1 MTDERD
7 TRTLLRRLCGELT
20 PDEERRLD
28 ERLAADAELRA
39 AAERLE
45 RDWRRLEAPG
55 DAAPAGFADEVMAR
69 LARAEAE
76 PEAPAWAR
84 LAAAA
89 ALVAGIAVGMGI
101 APAPPP
107 DGLPGEFAGPPLE
120 TLADSYLAA
129 LEELEREVGR

>member
-7 TRTLLRRLCGELT
+7 TRDLLRRLCGELP
-20 PDEERRLD
+20 PDEARRL
-28 ERLAADAELRA
+28 EARLAAEPELRA

-45 RDWRRLEAPG
+45 RDWRGLDLPG
-55 DAAPAGFADEVMAR
+55 DTAPAGFADEVMAR
-69 LARAEAE
+69 LAEAE
-76 PEAPAWAR
+76 PETPAWAR

-101 APAPPP
+101 SPLLPPRE
-107 DGLPGEFAGPPLE
+107 LPEELTGPPLE

-129 LEELEREVGR
+129 LEELEREVAR